1 MKVME
6 EDLRREL
13 EIALAGKD
21 SQSRC
26 AKRLGIRLGSFKELL
41 RRARIHG
48 VSALLHSNL
57 PKAYDDSF
65 KLRVVNSVLSESLTI
80 GTAGARYNLNE
91 CTINTWLRKYREGGE
106 TLLLEDGRGRR
117 GMGRKKKPRLE
128 DYEPGS
134 TEYLK
139 LQVELLKRENALLKK
154 ALPLVRE
161 KIRSRSS
168 AKSDTSSLE
177 N

>member
-1 MKVME
+1 MKVRE

-26 AKRLGIRLGSFKELL
+26 AKRLGMRLEKFEKLL

-48 VSALLHSNL
+48 ASAVLHSNMRRV
-57 PKAYDDSF
+57 YDDSF

-91 CTINTWLRKYREGGE
+91 CTINTWLRKYREGDE
-106 TLLLEDGRGRR
+106 TLLLEDGRGRC
-117 GMGRKKKPRLE
+117 GMGRKKKPGLE

-134 TEYLK
+134 KEYLK
-139 LQVELLKRENALLKK
+139 LQVELLEREKALLKK
-154 ALPLVRE
+154 ALPLIQE